1 MNTIRPGS
9 FGMMDGKVGILS
21 PEEQK
26 EQEARN
32 KKFVKASLLYWL
44 CAFLVLILAFVVMVL
59 VAPSEE
65 GNPNSYIGMMFMP
78 FIWMGVAGT
87 GYAILYWAILRKKP
101 KTEKKDKEPW
111 E

>member
-9 FGMMDGKVGILS
+9 FGMMDGKIGVLS

-32 KKFVKASLLYWL
+32 KKFVKVSLLYWL

-65 GNPNSYIGMMFMP
+65 VNPNSYFGMLMVP
-78 FIWMGVAGT
+78 LIWMGVAGT

-101 KTEKKDKEPW
+101 KKGKKDKEPW